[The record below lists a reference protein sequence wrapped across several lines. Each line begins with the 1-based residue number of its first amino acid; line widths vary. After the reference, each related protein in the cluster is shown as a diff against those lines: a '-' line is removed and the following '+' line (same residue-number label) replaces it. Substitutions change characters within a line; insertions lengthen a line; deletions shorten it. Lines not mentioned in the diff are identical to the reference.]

1 MIRKLHGR
9 CEPSLFSLN
18 DGNFSLSPPPAMAE
32 EAIPTPRYRVVK
44 QNGLG
49 NLAKLSIYGFV
60 IKRFFCKRIYIK
72 GELLMK

>member
-1 MIRKLHGR
+1 
-9 CEPSLFSLN
+9 
-18 DGNFSLSPPPAMAE
+18 MAE

-72 GELLMK
+72 GELLMKLSDSLVPTRNILWLTGSLPYVAS